1 MKKHYTYKKIQK
13 VKSKIFNMLCENES
27 DGLSLKEI
35 IEKSK
40 EEKELVITVLDE
52 LLNYNVC
59 VVLKDEKYSIEV

>member
-1 MKKHYTYKKIQK
+1 
-13 VKSKIFNMLCENES
+13 MLCENES

-59 VVLKDEKYSIEV
+59 VVLKDEKYCIEV